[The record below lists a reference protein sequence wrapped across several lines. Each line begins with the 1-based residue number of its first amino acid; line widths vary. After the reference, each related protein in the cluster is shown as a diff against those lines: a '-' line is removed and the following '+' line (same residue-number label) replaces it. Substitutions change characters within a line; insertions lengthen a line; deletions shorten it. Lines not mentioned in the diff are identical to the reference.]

1 MQLQLFVTLF
11 NNIMWS
17 VINVLYSLI
26 DTIYDAFVKLNG
38 INVIEDL
45 MKDPTLSKAY
55 NYMLII
61 AIVVLGFFAV
71 WNFMKLF
78 LEPDNSPPA
87 GQITL
92 EIVKCTLLVVLS
104 TFILSNLFYF
114 ATVFTGAIS
123 NIFIGSNNK
132 SLSSSIVNG
141 FVEVGEDYLSEIKSP
156 TENASVKSAN
166 DDIKKYNALISSA
179 VTKINQKKSTLG
191 VVASFNENTGVC
203 ELKEYKTTTTNKN
216 SSKKSDSKTSNNT
229 FGNNKSLPTISSN
242 SNSSS
247 QNIANP
253 FETGK
258 YKNDLDVGIFNDNCE
273 KLEKAYERKAD
284 AKMGNGDHYPVTKK
298 KNPFDQAGVD
308 PTNKSQVSKYLDK
321 SFKGKN
327 YSESNW
333 MKKKMWSW
341 YYVIDDGAFGLDALG
356 TAVPIWGGNFVLL
369 LLMGFFLCYAMFF
382 SGITLARRQI
392 EMLLVFFISPM
403 VFACSICNKQ
413 RRQSLYETLASLV
426 LQAGAIM
433 MTLGVSAVLIS
444 KISSF
449 EIGTGGV
456 ALLVKAF
463 LVCGVATI
471 ILTGSQFINRFIGA
485 NVSANAGRE
494 AIQSMMGFSSALRS
508 TAGTMGA
515 GGLIAG
521 KMASHPVESLK
532 AGGNA
537 VKSVGQNVGAK
548 AVGMGAIG
556 GAVASKMAGGSHTRV
571 GSAIGNAS
579 KSVMGKASALK
590 EGANLSKNNAI
601 QHLKNTGANKQIESL
616 TRRRIGN
623 GYNVNPYTFRGVIPS
638 QQNF

>member
-17 VINVLYSLI
+17 VINILYSLI

-45 MKDPTLSKAY
+45 MNDPTLSKAY

-141 FVEVGEDYLSEIKSP
+141 FVEVGEDYLSEVKSP
-156 TENASVKSAN
+156 TENSSVKSAN
-166 DDIKKYNALISSA
+166 KDIEKYNALISST
-179 VTKINQKKSTLG
+179 VTKINQKKKELG
-191 VVASFNENTGVC
+191 VEAVFDEKTGVC
-203 ELKEYKTTTTNKN
+203 ELKEYKPASTKN
-216 SSKKSDSKTSNNT
+216 NNSKKSESKTIQSSTFNNQKTLTTPSSNNT
-229 FGNNKSLPTISSN
+229 
-242 SNSSS
+242 
-247 QNIANP
+247 NINTVNP

-258 YKNDLDVGIFNDNCE
+258 YKNDLDVGMFNDNCE
-273 KLEKAYERKAD
+273 KLQKAYSTKES

-308 PTNKSQVSKYLDK
+308 PTNKAQVNDYLDK

-327 YSESNW
+327 YSESKW
-333 MKKKMWSW
+333 MKNKMWSW
-341 YYVIDDGAFGLDALG
+341 YYVIEDGKFGIDALG
-356 TAVPIWGGNFVLL
+356 TAVPIWGGNIVLL

-426 LQAGAIM
+426 VQAGAIM
-433 MTLGVSAVLIS
+433 MTLGISAVLIS

-471 ILTGSQFINRFIGA
+471 ILTGSQFINRFIGS

-494 AIQSMMGFSSALRS
+494 AIQSMMGFSSSLRS
-508 TAGTMGA
+508 TAGTMAGA
-515 GGLIAG
+515 GLIAG

-532 AGGNA
+532 AGGSA
-537 VKSVGQNVGAK
+537 VKSVGQSAGAK
-548 AVGMGAIG
+548 AVGIGAVT
-556 GAVASKMAGGSHTRV
+556 GAVASKLTGGSHTRV
-571 GSAIGNAS
+571 GSALGGAG
-579 KSVMGKASALK
+579 KSMMGKASALK
-590 EGANLSKNNAI
+590 DASNLSKNNAI
-601 QHLKNTGANKQIESL
+601 QHLKNTGASKQIESF
-616 TRRRIGN
+616 TKRRMGN
-623 GYNVNPYTFRGVIPS
+623 GYYGNPYTFRGVIPS
-638 QQNF
+638 QQSF